1 MTTLICTKV
10 FSQLDYCNC
19 LYFGISASSI
29 KKLQRVQNAAARL
42 VKYTPHSMLVDVF
55 TKYHWLKVN
64 ERILFKLLLTVHKCL
79 GGKAPQYVL
88 SVLVTGAERTGKLLE
103 TKVNSR
109 YGERAF
115 SHAGP
120 KVWNVLP
127 LYIRSEVNTV
137 KFKKLLKSFLI
148 TNELTFSQE
157 LNTQKFTFIL
167 IV

>member
-1 MTTLICTKV
+1 MFGRQSTTVCFVI
-10 FSQLDYCNC
+10 
-19 LYFGISASSI
+19 
-29 KKLQRVQNAAARL
+29 L
-42 VKYTPHSMLVDVF
+42 VK
-55 TKYHWLKVN
+55 
-64 ERILFKLLLTVHKCL
+64 
-79 GGKAPQYVL
+79 
-88 SVLVTGAERTGKLLE
+88 GAERTGKLLE

-157 LNTQKFTFIL
+157 LNTQ
-167 IV
+167 